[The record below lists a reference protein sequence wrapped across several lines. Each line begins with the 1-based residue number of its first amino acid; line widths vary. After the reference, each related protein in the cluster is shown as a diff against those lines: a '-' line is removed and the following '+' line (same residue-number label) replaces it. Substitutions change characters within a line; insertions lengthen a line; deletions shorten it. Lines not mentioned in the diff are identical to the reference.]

1 MRTEDLVSTLNSLS
15 LLRWFYLIATVG
27 HLSLFPLFFTAR
39 ELASKLLLHLS
50 FSLVMSQTVTA
61 SLCFW
66 EKLYLVLS
74 IPLVLF
80 CELISLPSLP
90 FLPLL
95 LYSLYS
101 ALGVIYTYTRV
112 YINFLDY

>member
-1 MRTEDLVSTLNSLS
+1 M
-15 LLRWFYLIATVG
+15 G

-50 FSLVMSQTVTA
+50 FSLVMSETVRT
-61 SLCFW
+61 SLCSW
-66 EKLYLVLS
+66 EKLYLALS
-74 IPLVLF
+74 LPLVVF
-80 CELISLPSLP
+80 CELSSLPSLP

-112 YINFLDY
+112 YINFLNY